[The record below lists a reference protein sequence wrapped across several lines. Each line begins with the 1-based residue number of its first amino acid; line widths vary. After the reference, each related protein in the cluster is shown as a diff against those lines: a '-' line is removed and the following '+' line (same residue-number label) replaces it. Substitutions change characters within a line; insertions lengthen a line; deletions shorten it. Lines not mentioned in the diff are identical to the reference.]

1 MKFPTAQQ
9 EIEINTRFARLTVA
23 ALCLSLTLPALAT
36 DEKKAAEGEPAM
48 VSVIPPAD
56 SPFAKIKPGMK
67 YSEAAAIL
75 GKPTSETAYCTGKI
89 AIPFYFGM
97 DRARTEQHF
106 KGQGIVIFYSNF
118 SRFGSGHLKFC
129 SAEEP
134 LEVAEVHYD
143 PNATGMIG
151 DSGETQKEPAQ
162 AAT

>member
-1 MKFPTAQQ
+1 MKS
-9 EIEINTRFARLTVA
+9 RFARLTVA
-23 ALCLSLTLPALAT
+23 ALCLSLTQATLAA
-36 DEKKAAEGEPAM
+36 DEKKPTEGEPAA
-48 VSVIPPAD
+48 VNGNPPPD
-56 SPFAKIKPGMK
+56 SPFARIKPGMK
-67 YSEAAAIL
+67 YSEATAIL

-89 AIPFYFGM
+89 AIPFYFGI

-106 KGQGIVIFYSNF
+106 KGQGVVIFHSNF

-143 PNATGMIG
+143 PNETAIVG

-162 AAT
+162 AAK